1 MGTAR
6 RLTARGRER
15 RDELVRFATK
25 RFAENGYHP
34 TSVSEI
40 VAGVGVGKGVFYWY
54 FPSKDDLL
62 LEILRDAL
70 YDLRAAQEAAIAGM
84 ADPLQRLE
92 LGIRASLDW
101 SAGNPDILR
110 LALFSW
116 TEENFAQAMERG
128 RRIAIGDTARHVQA
142 AIDAGQI
149 APGDAAMMATAI
161 RGVTDE
167 LAREYISGASDL
179 DDDVIEAAVRM
190 CLYGLRG
197 PDDSVD
203 GP

>member
-1 MGTAR
+1 MRMGTAR

-25 RFAENGYHP
+25 RFAENGFHP

-40 VAGVGVGKGVFYWY
+40 VDGVGVGKGVFYWY

-70 YDLRAAQEAAIAGM
+70 YDLRSVQASAMTDAT
-84 ADPLQRLE
+84 DPLHRLE
-92 LGIRASLDW
+92 LGIRASLAW
-101 SAGNPDILR
+101 SAANPDILR

-128 RRIAIGDTARHVQA
+128 RQVAITDTARHVQA
-142 AIDAGQI
+142 AIEAGQI
-149 APGDAAMMATAI
+149 APGDATMMATAI

-179 DDDVIEAAVRM
+179 DDEVIEAAVRM

-197 PDDSVD
+197 P
-203 GP
+203 

>member
-15 RDELVRFATK
+15 RDELVQFATK
-25 RFAENGYHP
+25 RFAENGFHP

-40 VAGVGVGKGVFYWY
+40 VDGVGVGKGVFYWY

-62 LEILRDAL
+62 RDILREAL
-70 YDLRAAQEAAIAGM
+70 YDLRSTQEEAMVDAK
-84 ADPLQRLE
+84 DPLHRLE
-92 LGIRASLDW
+92 LGIRASLAW
-101 SAGNPDILR
+101 SAANPDILR
-110 LALFSW
+110 LAMFSW
-116 TEENFAQAMERG
+116 TEESFAQAMARG
-128 RRIAIGDTARHVQA
+128 RQIAIGDTAQHIRA

-149 APGDAAMMATAI
+149 GSGDATMMATAI

-167 LAREYISGASDL
+167 LAREYISGGSDL
-179 DDDVIEAAVRM
+179 DGDVIEMAVRM

-197 PDDSVD
+197 IAD
-203 GP
+203 

>member
-6 RLTARGRER
+6 RLTARGQER

-40 VAGVGVGKGVFYWY
+40 VDGVGVGKGVFYWY

-62 LEILRDAL
+62 LEILRGAL
-70 YDLRAAQEAAIAGM
+70 YDLRAVQAAALAGT

-101 SAGNPDILR
+101 SAANPDILR

-116 TEENFAQAMERG
+116 TEETFAQAMERG
-128 RRIAIGDTARHVQA
+128 RRIAIADTARHVQA
-142 AIDAGQI
+142 AIDAGPDR
-149 APGDAAMMATAI
+149 ARRRNHARHRDPRGDRRVGPG
-161 RGVTDE
+161 VH
-167 LAREYISGASDL
+167 
-179 DDDVIEAAVRM
+179 
-190 CLYGLRG
+190 LRRFR
-197 PDDSVD
+197 PSTTT
-203 GP
+203 